1 MIVGIGCNSL
11 ASLAANSAGHS
22 SNLFP
27 SVGSHICGEDE
38 HLDILDDDVCT
49 EEANAN
55 IVDFGF
61 GDEHDEN
68 FEDNDGSSLF
78 ALLELIGEDAD
89 KAINLVTEAADSNDV
104 LDLVIEGVWD
114 ESE

>member
-1 MIVGIGCNSL
+1 
-11 ASLAANSAGHS
+11 LAANSAGHS

-61 GDEHDEN
+61 GDEH
-68 FEDNDGSSLF
+68 G
-78 ALLELIGEDAD
+78 
-89 KAINLVTEAADSNDV
+89 
-104 LDLVIEGVWD
+104 
-114 ESE
+114 